1 MRSAH
6 IYQTDLGAIHY
17 WTSRTEEEKP
27 WLVFLPGLTADH
39 RLFDKQLDALGQRFS
54 CLVWDAPGHGAS
66 RPFRLDFSMED
77 LARYLQKILERENI
91 QRPVLIGQSL
101 GGYICQIYMR
111 LYPDTAAGFISIDSC
126 SMKRKYYTGAEL
138 FLLQHTEGM
147 YRALPWK
154 WTLSM
159 GKTGNA
165 TTPYGQDLMEKTFSV
180 YGKDEFCA
188 LAGHGFRILAQAIG
202 KGGAYDI
209 PCPVLLLC
217 GEKDQAGSGKRYNRA
232 WTKQDGHR
240 LVWIPGAGHCSNADA
255 PELVNGLIREFVQG
269 LQTEENP

>member
-39 RLFDKQLDALGQRFS
+39 RLFDKELDALGQRFS

-126 SMKRKYYTGAEL
+126 SMHRRYYTGAEL
-138 FLLQHTEGM
+138 FLLKHTKWM
-147 YRALPWK
+147 YLSIPWNWLK
-154 WTLSM
+154 HWGIQGTARSE
-159 GKTGNA
+159 
-165 TTPYGQDLMEKTFSV
+165 YGRSVMKQMIESYEKRD
-180 YGKDEFCA
+180 YCA
-188 LAGHGFRILAQAIG
+188 LADHGFRILAQAVEAG
-202 KGGAYDI
+202 YTYSFS
-209 PCPVLLLC
+209 CPVLLLC
-217 GEKDQAGSGKRYNRA
+217 GEKDSAGSGKRYNRS
-232 WTKQDGHR
+232 WTKTEGYP
-240 LVWIPGAGHCSNADA
+240 LVWIPGAGHNANTDA
-255 PELVNGLIREFVQG
+255 PELVNQIIADFVQK
-269 LQTEENP
+269 EVIA

>member
-1 MRSAH
+1 MEERTH
-6 IYQTDLGAIHY
+6 QTELGVIHY
-17 WTSRTEEEKP
+17 WVGRAGTGRP
-27 WLVFLPGLTADH
+27 WLVLLPGLSADH
-39 RLFDKQLDALGQRFS
+39 HLFDKQVKGLGAEYN
-54 CLVWDAPGHGAS
+54 LLTWDAPAHAAS
-66 RPFRLDFSMED
+66 RPFRLAFSLED
-77 LARYLQKILERENI
+77 MAVYLHGILEAEEVT
-91 QRPVLIGQSL
+91 RPVLVGQSL
-101 GGYICQIYMR
+101 GGYIAQVYMA
-111 LYPDTAAGFISIDSC
+111 LYPDAAAGFVSIDSC

-154 WTLSM
+154 WILSM

-232 WTKQDGHR
+232 WTRRDGHR

>member
-1 MRSAH
+1 MEERTH
-6 IYQTDLGAIHY
+6 QTELGVIHY
-17 WTSRTEEEKP
+17 WVSRAGTGRL
-27 WLVFLPGLTADH
+27 WLVLLPGLSADH
-39 RLFDKQLDALGQRFS
+39 HLFDKQVEGLGAEYN
-54 CLVWDAPGHGAS
+54 LLTWDAPAHAAS
-66 RPFRLDFSMED
+66 RPFRLAFSLED
-77 LARYLQKILERENI
+77 MAVYLHGILEAEGVT
-91 QRPVLIGQSL
+91 RPVLVGQSL
-101 GGYICQIYMR
+101 GGYIAQVYMA
-111 LYPDTAAGFISIDSC
+111 LYPDAAAGFVSIDSC

-269 LQTEENP
+269 LQMEENP